1 MQEHI
6 DIRGFNIEYRGLR
19 YTAISILERSKRTYI
34 REGLTFKDADYL
46 VIAVINSDGRF
57 LILEDMSYYF
67 TFSKDTKIA

>member
-1 MQEHI
+1 MQDYI
-6 DIRGFNIEYRGLR
+6 DIRGFNIDYRGLN
-19 YTAISILERSKRTYI
+19 YTAISILERSKRTYT

-46 VIAVINSDGRF
+46 AVAVIDSNGRF